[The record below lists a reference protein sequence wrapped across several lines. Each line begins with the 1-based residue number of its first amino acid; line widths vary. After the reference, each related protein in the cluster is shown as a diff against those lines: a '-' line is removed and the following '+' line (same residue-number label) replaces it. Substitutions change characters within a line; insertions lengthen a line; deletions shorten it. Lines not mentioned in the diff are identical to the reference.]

1 MKRFW
6 ATLAVLALIV
16 AMSAGTAGASAPGS
30 YTCSGGSSSIMSTIP
45 AGTYTQVTVTGICH
59 ILGAVT
65 GPAVGPNGAEVITNC
80 NAPGGA
86 VNVLGGL
93 TIAPN
98 AFLDAGSCAP
108 AVTVSG
114 GVSVGSGGTFILGCA
129 PNLVIMPPVP
139 PFPTLC
145 PGITTS
151 DRIRGNVTADQPLAV
166 IFHKNTIDG
175 KVSVHG
181 GGGGLNC
188 NADLNL
194 SAALDSALG
203 NQGPTPAYND
213 FEDNT
218 IRGGLSISGLQG
230 CWFGIFRNQVH
241 GNVSLDNNTFVDL
254 DAMEV
259 TDNTV
264 AGNLICFGNSPT
276 VHLGD
281 SGGGPNTVTGRQLGQ
296 CTPPLPK

>member
-6 ATLAVLALIV
+6 ATLAVLALMV
-16 AMSAGTAGASAPGS
+16 AMSAGTAGAAAPGS
-30 YTCSGGSSSIMSTIP
+30 YTCSGGSSSTMSTIP
-45 AGTYTQVTVTGICH
+45 AGTYTDVTVTGICH

-65 GPAVGPNGAEVITNC
+65 GPMWPDTTKENITNC
-80 NAPGGA
+80 KTAGGA
-86 VNVLGGL
+86 VNILGKL

-108 AVTVSG
+108 AVTVG
-114 GVSVGSGGTFILGCA
+114 GNVAVGSGGTLILGCS

-151 DRIRGNVTADQPLAV
+151 DSIGGNVTADQPLAV

-175 KVSVHG
+175 NISVHG

-194 SAALDSALG
+194 SAALDSSLG
-203 NQGPTPAYND
+203 NLGPTPAYND

-218 IRGGLSISGLQG
+218 IGGGVSISGLQG
-230 CWFGIFRNQVH
+230 CWFGIFRNQVQK
-241 GNVSLDNNTFVDL
+241 NVILTNNTFVDS

-259 TDNTV
+259 TDNKV

-276 VHLGD
+276 VHVGD
-281 SGGGPNTVTGRQLGQ
+281 SGGGPNTVTGLQLGQ
-296 CTPPLPK
+296 CQPPLPL